1 MNTVM
6 QKKKQAQTA
15 KENKQFKIHDQLNI
29 YFPFN
34 PWIFLPRAISR

>member
-6 QKKKQAQTA
+6 QKKQAQTA
-15 KENKQFKIHDQLNI
+15 KENKQFKIHDHVNI